1 MGNKKI
7 EVEIYTAP
15 KFNDELSRS
24 VPRYDVT
31 HDLYKVLVPAALS
44 SRLQEIHTVVDSALR
59 GYEHVG
65 KPERA
70 GEFFVNDLPS
80 EKYNISSGTKQA

>member
-1 MGNKKI
+1 MGTKKI
-7 EVEIYTAP
+7 ELEIYTAST
-15 KFNDELSRS
+15 FNDQLSRS
-24 VPRYDVT
+24 VPRSDVT
-31 HDLYKVLVPAALS
+31 HALYKVLVPAALS
-44 SRLQEIHTVVDSALR
+44 SRLQEIHTVVDSDLR

-65 KPERA
+65 KTERA